1 MPANP
6 TISVVTPVLNRHD
19 TIAAAIDSVVSQ
31 SVPALEHIVVDGG
44 SRDGTLEALARYPHL
59 AVSSGL
65 DAGIY
70 DALNKAIAKARG
82 DLIVH
87 LNADDL
93 LAPQALAAVIAAA
106 RNNPSADV
114 ICGGAMLVDMAGN
127 RVADL
132 TAPRFRKGDFDA
144 VLLGSPIINAR
155 IFRRSVYER
164 VGQYDTRFPLLAD
177 RDFLVRARLAGI
189 VSAEIDT
196 ALYVYR
202 QHPASATFD
211 AEIRNAAVMSEEFLR
226 LAAHWL
232 RRSDAPAALRRV
244 CKIRYGRS
252 VVTLARIGAARG
264 GRRDALFLTPNG
276 RISPM
281 PAAYA
286 AMAALAWLR
295 GEPYARS

>member
-1 MPANP
+1 MPASP

-19 TIAAAIDSVVSQ
+19 TIAAAVDSVSSQ

-44 SRDGTLEALARYPHL
+44 SRDGTLDVLARYPHL
-59 AVSSGL
+59 AVSSGP

-82 DLIVH
+82 DFVAH

-93 LAPQALAAVIAAA
+93 LAPDALSAVLAAA
-106 RNNPSADV
+106 RNKPAADA
-114 ICGGAMLVDMAGN
+114 ICGGAMLVDMVGA

-132 TAPRFRKGDFDA
+132 TAPRFRQSDFSA

-155 IFRRSVYER
+155 VFRRSVYER
-164 VGQYDTRFPLLAD
+164 VGQYDTRFRLLAD
-177 RDFLVRARLAGI
+177 RDFLVRAQLAGI
-189 VSAEIDT
+189 VSLETDAT
-196 ALYVYR
+196 LYVYR

-211 AEIRNAAVMSEEFLR
+211 PENRNAAAMSEEFLR

-232 RRSDAPAALRRV
+232 GRPDAPAALRRA

-252 VVTLARIGAARG
+252 VITLARLGGARG
-264 GRRDALFLTPNG
+264 GRSGALFSMPDG
-276 RISPM
+276 SFSPA
-281 PAAYA
+281 PATYA
-286 AMAALAWLR
+286 AMAMLAWLR
-295 GEPYARS
+295 NEPHARS